1 MYEIYTVVGGDT
13 IQKIAAKYNV
23 DPAIIYQIN
32 GFDPDYV
39 PTLGTNIIVPVR
51 ANANFEYYTI
61 KKGDN
66 LYKIAQKYNTNPRLL
81 AILNGLDESDYIY
94 PEQVIMVPKQGIS
107 FYIVRQ
113 GDTLNT
119 VAKMLNTN
127 IMNLLNQ
134 NSNIY
139 LQPDQIIA
147 FRENNI

>member
-1 MYEIYTVVGGDT
+1 M
-13 IQKIAAKYNV
+13 
-23 DPAIIYQIN
+23 
-32 GFDPDYV
+32 
-39 PTLGTNIIVPVR
+39 
-51 ANANFEYYTI
+51 
-61 KKGDN
+61 
-66 LYKIAQKYNTNPRLL
+66 YKIAQKYNTNPRLL

-119 VAKMLNTN
+119 VAKMLDTN

>member
-1 MYEIYTVVGGDT
+1 
-13 IQKIAAKYNV
+13 
-23 DPAIIYQIN
+23 
-32 GFDPDYV
+32 
-39 PTLGTNIIVPVR
+39 
-51 ANANFEYYTI
+51 
-61 KKGDN
+61 
-66 LYKIAQKYNTNPRLL
+66 
-81 AILNGLDESDYIY
+81 
-94 PEQVIMVPKQGIS
+94 MVPKQGIS

-119 VAKMLNTN
+119 VARMLDTN